1 MKKFVFSLQKVLD
14 LREFEEEKAKLEL
27 GKAVAEMERIKKM
40 LAENAQNRVNAGYSR
55 QDVSDIISLQNIE
68 NYILGLDIK
77 KEKLLEDLAVAE
89 LIFEKKRDLFTEAMQ
104 AREVLTKLK
113 DKQLAEYKKD
123 ALKQEENAL
132 DDITN
137 GKVANSLD
145 SFAHR

>member
-27 GKAVAEMERIKKM
+27 GKAVAEMERIKKL

-55 QDVSDIISLQNIE
+55 RDVSDVLSLQQIE
-68 NYILGLDIK
+68 NYILGLDLK
-77 KEKLLEDLAVAE
+77 KEKLLEELASAE

-113 DKQLAEYKKD
+113 DKQLSEYKKE

-145 SFAHR
+145 

>member
-27 GKAVAEMERIKKM
+27 GKAVAEMERIKKL
-40 LAENAQNRVNAGYSR
+40 LADNAQNRVNAGYSR
-55 QDVSDIISLQNIE
+55 RDVSDVLSLQQIE
-68 NYILGLDIK
+68 NYILGLDLK
-77 KEKLLEDLAVAE
+77 KEKLLEELASAE
-89 LIFEKKRDLFTEAMQ
+89 FIFEKKRDLFTEAMQ

-113 DKQLAEYKKD
+113 DKQLSEYKKE

-145 SFAHR
+145 

>member
-27 GKAVAEMERIKKM
+27 GKAVAEMERIKK
-40 LAENAQNRVNAGYSR
+40 LLVENAQNRVNAGYSR
-55 QDVSDIISLQNIE
+55 RDVSDVLSLQQIE
-68 NYILGLDIK
+68 NYILGLDLK
-77 KEKLLEDLAVAE
+77 KEKLLEELASAE

-113 DKQLAEYKKD
+113 DKQLSEYKKE

-145 SFAHR
+145 

>member
-1 MKKFVFSLQKVLD
+1 MKKFVFPLQKILD

-27 GKAVAEMERIKKM
+27 GKAVAEMERIKKL

-55 QDVSDIISLQNIE
+55 QDVSDIISLQTIE

-113 DKQLAEYKKD
+113 DKQLTEYKKD

-145 SFAHR
+145 

>member
-27 GKAVAEMERIKKM
+27 GKAVAEMERIKK
-40 LAENAQNRVNAGYSR
+40 LLEENAQNRVNAGYSR
-55 QDVSDIISLQNIE
+55 RDVSDVLSLQQIE
-68 NYILGLDIK
+68 NYILGLDLK
-77 KEKLLEDLAVAE
+77 KEKLLEELASAE

-113 DKQLAEYKKD
+113 DKQLSEYKKE

-145 SFAHR
+145 

>member
-1 MKKFVFSLQKVLD
+1 MKKFVFPLQKILD

-27 GKAVAEMERIKKM
+27 GKAVAEMERIKKL

-55 QDVSDIISLQNIE
+55 QDVSDIISLQTIE

-113 DKQLAEYKKD
+113 DKQLSEYKKE

-145 SFAHR
+145 

>member
-27 GKAVAEMERIKKM
+27 GKAVAEMERIKKL

-55 QDVSDIISLQNIE
+55 RDVSDVLSLQQIE
-68 NYILGLDIK
+68 NYILGLDLK
-77 KEKLLEDLAVAE
+77 KEKLLEELASAE

-113 DKQLAEYKKD
+113 DKQLSEYKKD

-145 SFAHR
+145 

>member
-1 MKKFVFSLQKVLD
+1 MQKVLD

-27 GKAVAEMERIKKM
+27 GKAVAEMERIKKL

-55 QDVSDIISLQNIE
+55 RDVSDVLSLQRIE
-68 NYILGLDIK
+68 NYILGLDLK
-77 KEKLLEDLAVAE
+77 KEKLLEELASAE

-113 DKQLAEYKKD
+113 DKQLSEYKKD

-145 SFAHR
+145 

>member
-27 GKAVAEMERIKKM
+27 GKAVAEMERIKKL

-55 QDVSDIISLQNIE
+55 QDVSDIISLQTIE

-145 SFAHR
+145 

>member
-27 GKAVAEMERIKKM
+27 GKAVAEMERIKKL

-55 QDVSDIISLQNIE
+55 RDVSDVISLQTIE

-77 KEKLLEDLAVAE
+77 KEKLLEDLAAAE

-113 DKQLAEYKKD
+113 DKQLTEYKKE
-123 ALKQEENAL
+123 ALKQEEDAL

-145 SFAHR
+145 

>member
-27 GKAVAEMERIKKM
+27 GKAVAEMERIKKL

-55 QDVSDIISLQNIE
+55 RDVSDVLSLQQIE
-68 NYILGLDIK
+68 NYILGLDLK
-77 KEKLLEDLAVAE
+77 KEKLLEELASAE

-145 SFAHR
+145 

>member
-14 LREFEEEKAKLEL
+14 LREFEEKAKLEL
-27 GKAVAEMERIKKM
+27 GKAVAEMERIKKL

-55 QDVSDIISLQNIE
+55 RDVSDVLSLQQIE
-68 NYILGLDIK
+68 NYILGLDLK
-77 KEKLLEDLAVAE
+77 KEKLLEELASAE

-113 DKQLAEYKKD
+113 DKQLSEYKKD

-145 SFAHR
+145 

>member
-27 GKAVAEMERIKKM
+27 GKAVAEMERIKKL
-40 LAENAQNRVNAGYSR
+40 LADNAQNRVNAGYSR
-55 QDVSDIISLQNIE
+55 RDVSDVLSLQQIE
-68 NYILGLDIK
+68 NYILGLDLK
-77 KEKLLEDLAVAE
+77 KEKLLEELASAE

-113 DKQLAEYKKD
+113 DKQLSEYKKE

-145 SFAHR
+145 

>member
-27 GKAVAEMERIKKM
+27 GKAVAEMERIKKL

-55 QDVSDIISLQNIE
+55 RDVSDVLSLQQIE
-68 NYILGLDIK
+68 NYILGLDLK
-77 KEKLLEDLAVAE
+77 KEKLLEELASAE

-113 DKQLAEYKKD
+113 DKQLSEYKKE
-123 ALKQEENAL
+123 ALMFCRKSRL
-132 DDITN
+132 LTD
-137 GKVANSLD
+137 
-145 SFAHR
+145 

>member
-27 GKAVAEMERIKKM
+27 GKAVAEVERIKKL

-55 QDVSDIISLQNIE
+55 RDVSDVLSLQQIE
-68 NYILGLDIK
+68 NYILGLDLK
-77 KEKLLEDLAVAE
+77 KEKLLEELASAE

-113 DKQLAEYKKD
+113 DKQLSEYKKE

-145 SFAHR
+145 

>member
-27 GKAVAEMERIKKM
+27 GKAVAEMERIKKL

-55 QDVSDIISLQNIE
+55 RDVSDVISLQTIE

-77 KEKLLEDLAVAE
+77 KEKLLEDLAAAE

-113 DKQLAEYKKD
+113 DKQLSEYKKE
-123 ALKQEENAL
+123 ALKQEEDAL

-145 SFAHR
+145 

>member
-1 MKKFVFSLQKVLD
+1 MKKFVFSLQKILD

-27 GKAVAEMERIKKM
+27 GKAVAEMERIKKL

-55 QDVSDIISLQNIE
+55 RDVSDVLSLQQIE
-68 NYILGLDIK
+68 NYILGLDLK
-77 KEKLLEDLAVAE
+77 KERLLEELASAE

-113 DKQLAEYKKD
+113 DKQLSEYKKE

-145 SFAHR
+145 

>member
-27 GKAVAEMERIKKM
+27 GKAVAEMERIKKL

-55 QDVSDIISLQNIE
+55 RDVSDVLSLQQIE
-68 NYILGLDIK
+68 NYILGLDLK
-77 KEKLLEDLAVAE
+77 KEKLLEELASAE
-89 LIFEKKRDLFTEAMQ
+89 LILEKKRDLFTEAMQ

-113 DKQLAEYKKD
+113 DKQLSEYKKE

-145 SFAHR
+145 

>member
-137 GKVANSLD
+137 GKVANSL
-145 SFAHR
+145 STTF

>member
-27 GKAVAEMERIKKM
+27 GKAVAEMERIKKL

-55 QDVSDIISLQNIE
+55 RDVSDVLSLQQIE
-68 NYILGLDIK
+68 NYILGLNIK

-113 DKQLAEYKKD
+113 DKQLSEYKKE

-145 SFAHR
+145 

>member
-1 MKKFVFSLQKVLD
+1 MKKFVFPLQKILD

-27 GKAVAEMERIKKM
+27 GKAVAEMERIKKL

-55 QDVSDIISLQNIE
+55 QDVSDIISLQTIE

-145 SFAHR
+145 

>member
-1 MKKFVFSLQKVLD
+1 MKNFVFSLQKVLD

-27 GKAVAEMERIKKM
+27 GKAVAEMERIKKL

-55 QDVSDIISLQNIE
+55 RDVSDVLSLQQIE
-68 NYILGLDIK
+68 NYILGLDLK
-77 KEKLLEDLAVAE
+77 KEKLLEELASAE

-113 DKQLAEYKKD
+113 DKQLSEYKKE

-145 SFAHR
+145 

>member
-27 GKAVAEMERIKKM
+27 GKAVAEMERIKKL

-55 QDVSDIISLQNIE
+55 RDVSDVLSLQRIE
-68 NYILGLDIK
+68 NYILGLDLK
-77 KEKLLEDLAVAE
+77 KEKLLEELASAE

-113 DKQLAEYKKD
+113 DKQLSEYKKE

-145 SFAHR
+145 

>member
-27 GKAVAEMERIKKM
+27 GKAVAEMERIKKL

-55 QDVSDIISLQNIE
+55 RDVSDVLSLQQIE
-68 NYILGLDIK
+68 NYILGLDLK
-77 KEKLLEDLAVAE
+77 KEKLLEELASAE

-113 DKQLAEYKKD
+113 DKQLSEYKKE
-123 ALKQEENAL
+123 ALKQEEHAL

-145 SFAHR
+145 